1 MGDGFGVL
9 DIAVLAVILLSALL
23 AVMRG
28 FVHEVLSF
36 SAWVG
41 AAIIT
46 VYAFP
51 FAQPYARGVIDIS
64 ILADVAAGVV
74 LFVVALIVL
83 TIFAKLLAELVQGSS
98 LSAIDRILGLLFG
111 VARGAALVSLLWLIV
126 AWMVPETQ
134 RPDWIRTARTLPY
147 LQQGASWLQDLLP
160 SSFLTSL
167 GETAKRN
174 IEKEA
179 GKAIGLESTT
189 PEATPEASP
198 QATGDATPEATSAPA
213 AQPSVAPAEEPQ
225 EPAYDDS
232 SRESLEDAIKN
243 LPADGTLSPQESNQ

>member
-9 DIAVLAVILLSALL
+9 DIAVLAVVLLSALL
-23 AVMRG
+23 ALMRG

-36 SAWVG
+36 SAWIG
-41 AAIIT
+41 AAIVT

-51 FAQPYARGVIDIS
+51 YVQPFARDLVDIS
-64 ILADVAAGVV
+64 ILADIASGIAVFLVSLV
-74 LFVVALIVL
+74 LL
-83 TIFAKLLAELVQGSS
+83 TLFAKLLAELVQGSR
-98 LSAIDRILGLLFG
+98 LSAIDRVLGLLFG
-111 VARGAALVSLLWLIV
+111 LLRGAALVCLAWLIF

-160 SSFLTSL
+160 RSFLSSL

-174 IEKEA
+174 IEQEGKEE
-179 GKAIGLESTT
+179 KSPEST
-189 PEATPEASP
+189 PAP
-198 QATGDATPEATSAPA
+198 TSAEPA
-213 AQPSVAPAEEPQ
+213 AQPSVAPAEEAQ

-232 SRESLEDAIKN
+232 SRESLEDAIK
-243 LPADGTLSPQESNQ
+243 TLSEDGNVPEPEPSQ

>member
-9 DIAVLAVILLSALL
+9 DIAVLAVVLLSALL
-23 AVMRG
+23 ALMRG

-36 SAWVG
+36 SAWIG
-41 AAIIT
+41 AAIVT
-46 VYAFP
+46 VFAFP
-51 FAQPYARGVIDIS
+51 YVQPFARGIVDIS
-64 ILADVAAGVV
+64 ILADIASGIAVFLVSLV
-74 LFVVALIVL
+74 LL

-98 LSAIDRILGLLFG
+98 LSAIDRVLGLLFG
-111 VARGAALVSLLWLIV
+111 LVRGAALVCLAWLIF

-147 LQQGASWLQDLLP
+147 LQQGASWLQELLP
-160 SSFLTSL
+160 RSFLTSL

-174 IEKEA
+174 IEQEA
-179 GKAIGLESTT
+179 GEVVSPESSV
-189 PEATPEASP
+189 PASVNEP
-198 QATGDATPEATSAPA
+198 AP
-213 AQPSVAPAEEPQ
+213 QPSVAPAEEPQ

-243 LPADGTLSPQESNQ
+243 LPADGSVSPSETNQ